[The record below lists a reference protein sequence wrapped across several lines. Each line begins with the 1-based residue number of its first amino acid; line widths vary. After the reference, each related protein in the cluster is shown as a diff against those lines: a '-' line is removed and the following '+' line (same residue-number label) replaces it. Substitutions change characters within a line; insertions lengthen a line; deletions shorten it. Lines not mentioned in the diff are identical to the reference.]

1 MVDAS
6 PMGKRD
12 EAFRMEVVAKAR
24 SFKRSWV
31 DMAEALVEVRG
42 RGYYQRWG
50 YETLHGYA
58 LEELNIKRTTV
69 DKLTGSYMALEQ
81 HAPHVLQWDGV
92 AQSMPEMEAVE
103 YFAKAVDPPAPKN
116 GAAPPPPP
124 RELLDELKQA
134 IFEDQVNP
142 SSLRRRFNPMLNP
155 KPEGDPKKELLARV
169 RQSAR
174 RLEEMLTDVEGLSE
188 ERVEQVASALEEL
201 RRDLDALEGDG

>member
-1 MVDAS
+1 
-6 PMGKRD
+6 
-12 EAFRMEVVAKAR
+12 MEVVTKAR
-24 SFKRSWV
+24 AFKRSWV
-31 DMAEALVEVRG
+31 DMAEALVEVRS

-58 LEELNIKRTTV
+58 LEELNIKRSTV
-69 DKLTGSYMALEQ
+69 DKLTGSYAALEQ
-81 HAPHVLQWDGV
+81 HVPHVLQWDGV

-116 GAAPPPPP
+116 GMAPSPPP
-124 RELLDELKQA
+124 REVLDELKQA

-155 KPEGDPKKELLARV
+155 RPEVDPRKDLLARV

-188 ERVEQVASALEEL
+188 QRVEQVTSALEEL
-201 RRDLDALEGDG
+201 RRDIDALESDDS

>member
-1 MVDAS
+1 
-6 PMGKRD
+6 MGKRD
-12 EAFRMEVVAKAR
+12 EAFRMDVVTKAR

-31 DMAEALVEVRG
+31 DMAEALVEVRS

-103 YFAKAVDPPAPKN
+103 YFAKAVDPPAAKD
-116 GAAPPPPP
+116 GVAPPPPP

-134 IFEDQVNP
+134 IFEDQVNT

-155 KPEGDPKKELLARV
+155 KPEADPRKDLLVRV

-188 ERVEQVASALEEL
+188 ERVEQVTSALEEL
-201 RRDLDALEGDG
+201 RRDLDALETEG